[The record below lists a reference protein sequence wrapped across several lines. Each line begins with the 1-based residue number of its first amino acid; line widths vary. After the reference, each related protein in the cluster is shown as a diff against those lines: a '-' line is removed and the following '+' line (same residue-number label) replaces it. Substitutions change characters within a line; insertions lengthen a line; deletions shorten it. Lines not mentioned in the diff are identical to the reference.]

1 MKPYIY
7 LFFLFMLL
15 PAPVFAGEWDFSY
28 SGHVHGTVWLQRSLQ
43 TLQTQ

>member
-1 MKPYIY
+1 MKPYVY

-28 SGHVHGTVWLQRSLQ
+28 SGHVQGLYGYSDLS
-43 TLQTQ
+43 